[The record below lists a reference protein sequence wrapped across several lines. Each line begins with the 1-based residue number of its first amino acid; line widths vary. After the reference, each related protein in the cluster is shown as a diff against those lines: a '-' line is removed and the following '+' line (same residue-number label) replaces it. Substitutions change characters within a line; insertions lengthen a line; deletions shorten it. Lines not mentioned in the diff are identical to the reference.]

1 MNERETSRQDSGL
14 RPGTVAAAAR
24 GPPPLN
30 PATAADSVPR
40 MAWLL
45 LVLAG
50 LFEVVWAIGLR
61 YTQGWTRPWP
71 SLLTLLALAASM
83 VLLERAQRE
92 LPIGTAYAVWVGI
105 GALGAA
111 VLGMV
116 LFAEPRSA
124 LRLLFLGLLLVS
136 IVGLKLSA

>member
-1 MNERETSRQDSGL
+1 
-14 RPGTVAAAAR
+14 
-24 GPPPLN
+24 
-30 PATAADSVPR
+30 

-45 LVLAG
+45 LVIAG

-71 SLLTLLALAASM
+71 SLVTLLALAVSM

-105 GALGAA
+105 GAFGAA

-116 LFAEPRSA
+116 LLAEPRSA
-124 LRLLFLGLLLVS
+124 LRLLFLALLLVS